1 MVTIFGRRINPQT
14 GKATGAVRSL
24 LSDYAECVEKR
35 RGDIIALWEGD
46 FIITEIRFAK

>member
-1 MVTIFGRRINPQT
+1 MITLFGRRINPTT
-14 GKATGAVRSL
+14 GKPTGAVRSL

-46 FIITEIRFAK
+46 FVITEIKISR